1 MQDTATPS
9 PHALLGLLCHAECGR
24 KGIAVK
30 PRKGDALLFWSL
42 GPDSKT
48 KDMTSL
54 HGGCPVI
61 KGDKWSATK

>member
-1 MQDTATPS
+1 VYNQLAS
-9 PHALLGLLCHAECGR
+9 ANLAVVSVAECGR

-42 GPDSKT
+42 APDSKT
-48 KDMTSL
+48 KDMTSM